1 MLSIEVLQQIVA
13 NSELG
18 QEWINDPLMSQDV
31 WAFTDLGYSEED
43 CTINNKRNL
52 YFNDISLKLFITF
65 YLDDALKIYL

>member
-31 WAFTDLGYSEED
+31 
-43 CTINNKRNL
+43 
-52 YFNDISLKLFITF
+52 
-65 YLDDALKIYL
+65 